1 MLKQMD
7 ESIKPCDDFYLF
19 ACGGFIKNNKI
30 PDDKPYVGY
39 GIPQIEDRVQNEVF
53 LSWIWEFQ
61 KKLLLQLRSMLE
73 EPISEEEPEPYK
85 MAKMA
90 YKACVDTEALE
101 VGKIQ

>member
-1 MLKQMD
+1 MD

-53 LSWIWEFQ
+53 LSWI
-61 KKLLLQLRSMLE
+61 
-73 EPISEEEPEPYK
+73 
-85 MAKMA
+85 
-90 YKACVDTEALE
+90 
-101 VGKIQ
+101 